1 MSTEKP
7 KREPAQSCLQISR
20 NLSNAMMN
28 FVFVFV
34 FFWYKLKN
42 QLQERNQH
50 TTISGEPM

>member
-7 KREPAQSCLQISR
+7 KREPAQSCLQISC
-20 NLSNAMMN
+20 NLSNAMMI
-28 FVFVFV
+28 FVFV